1 MVRRGVSGKEA
12 LPVLHCTRLNC
23 RQLASKRCANGSA
36 PRSWQSDCLMPMRG
50 TRIGR
55 RTAAQRRMVLTP
67 SKGTLL
73 KAVLLGTMALP
84 MLTIPALA
92 QQEVDPT
99 WYDPWAAAPK
109 AAAQSTQATETKQQH
124 KMSTATAAAARPK
137 TKKQIQAMAQTK
149 NSGRSERTQAMA
161 TAPELR

>member
-1 MVRRGVSGKEA
+1 MT
-12 LPVLHCTRLNC
+12 L
-23 RQLASKRCANGSA
+23 
-36 PRSWQSDCLMPMRG
+36 
-50 TRIGR
+50 
-55 RTAAQRRMVLTP
+55 

-109 AAAQSTQATETKQQH
+109 AAAQSTPAKATETTQPH
-124 KMSTATAAAARPK
+124 KMTTATVAAARPK
-137 TKKQIQAMAQTK
+137 TKKQIQAKAQTK

-161 TAPELR
+161 TAPQMR

>member
-1 MVRRGVSGKEA
+1 MT
-12 LPVLHCTRLNC
+12 L
-23 RQLASKRCANGSA
+23 
-36 PRSWQSDCLMPMRG
+36 
-50 TRIGR
+50 
-55 RTAAQRRMVLTP
+55 

-84 MLTIPALA
+84 MLTILALA

-99 WYDPWAAAPK
+99 WYDPWADAPK
-109 AAAQSTQATETKQQH
+109 AAAQSTQAKAAETNQH
-124 KMSTATAAAARPK
+124 KMTTATAATARPK
-137 TKKQIQAMAQTK
+137 TKKQIQAKAQTK

>member
-1 MVRRGVSGKEA
+1 
-12 LPVLHCTRLNC
+12 
-23 RQLASKRCANGSA
+23 
-36 PRSWQSDCLMPMRG
+36 MRG

-55 RTAAQRRMVLTP
+55 RTAAQRRMVMTL
-67 SKGTLL
+67 SKGTLM

-109 AAAQSTQATETKQQH
+109 AATQSTQAKATETKQQH
-124 KMSTATAAAARPK
+124 KMTTDTAGGQK
-137 TKKQIQAMAQTK
+137 TKKQIKAKAQTK
-149 NSGRSERTQAMA
+149 NAERAD
-161 TAPELR
+161 

>member
-1 MVRRGVSGKEA
+1 MT
-12 LPVLHCTRLNC
+12 L
-23 RQLASKRCANGSA
+23 
-36 PRSWQSDCLMPMRG
+36 
-50 TRIGR
+50 
-55 RTAAQRRMVLTP
+55 

-99 WYDPWAAAPK
+99 WYDPWAAAQP
-109 AAAQSTQATETKQQH
+109 TQAKAMETKQQH
-124 KMSTATAAAARPK
+124 KMTTATAAAARPK
-137 TKKQIQAMAQTK
+137 TKNQIQAKAQTK
-149 NSGRSERTQAMA
+149 NSGRSDRTQAMV

>member
-1 MVRRGVSGKEA
+1 MTLSKE
-12 LPVLHCTRLNC
+12 
-23 RQLASKRCANGSA
+23 
-36 PRSWQSDCLMPMRG
+36 
-50 TRIGR
+50 
-55 RTAAQRRMVLTP
+55 
-67 SKGTLL
+67 TLL
-73 KAVLLGTMALP
+73 KAVLFGTMALP

-109 AAAQSTQATETKQQH
+109 AAAQSTQATATETKQQH
-124 KMSTATAAAARPK
+124 KMTTATAAAAGPK
-137 TKKQIQAMAQTK
+137 SKKQIEAKAQTK

>member
-1 MVRRGVSGKEA
+1 M
-12 LPVLHCTRLNC
+12 
-23 RQLASKRCANGSA
+23 
-36 PRSWQSDCLMPMRG
+36 
-50 TRIGR
+50 
-55 RTAAQRRMVLTP
+55 TP

-84 MLTIPALA
+84 MLTIQALA
-92 QQEVDPT
+92 QQEVDAT

-109 AAAQSTQATETKQQH
+109 AATQSTQAKATETKQQH

-137 TKKQIQAMAQTK
+137 TKKQIQAKAQTN